1 MDESRSLHSG
11 KDKKSGE
18 TKKGSGKMAYIL
30 CIKQWRY
37 LEKRCS
43 CHSERCDN
51 KESCPLC
58 AQSGLAKIQ

>member
-1 MDESRSLHSG
+1 MKVDLYIQG
-11 KDKKSGE
+11 K
-18 TKKGSGKMAYIL
+18 TKNPAKQKGSGKMAYIL

-37 LEKRCS
+37 REKRWS

-58 AQSGLAKIQ
+58 AQSGFAKIQ